1 MYSVVVP
8 VVVVLF
14 TGSSTSRD
22 GASSPLLWAE
32 ENPTASFMSAG
43 IAGASEPGTEP
54 VFVLSSDDGFIQAL
68 ASNATAAKSSGTFMV
83 KAVETSTVAALP
95 LIWNVSAGPGF
106 EATSADTARN
116 IDAAAAGQVDV
127 VVAATSTSNVGG
139 GTRAGTTCAVL
150 GLLGQVAACDRI
162 KWRYQIDCARAGE
175 GAALPVVT
183 ISDDGSVA
191 FLAVVATSSSSSSS
205 RSSKKTGTLGG
216 AFLHALDA
224 QSGALLW
231 VFAPPVHSLPSTT
244 ATTTGY
250 LSTSRDGTATAWAVG
265 DVVYIVNKSTGKL
278 RAPPVRRTLPG
289 RSKSP

>member
-22 GASSPLLWAE
+22 GPSSPLLWAE
-32 ENPTASFMSAG
+32 ENPTAAFMSAG
-43 IAGASEPGTEP
+43 IAGASEPGIQP

-68 ASNATAAKSSGTFMV
+68 ASSNATAAKSGTSIV
-83 KAVETSTVAALP
+83 KAVATSTVAALP

-139 GTRAGTTCAVL
+139 GTRATTCAVL

-162 KWRYQIDCARAGE
+162 KWRYQIECARAGE
-175 GAALPVVT
+175 GAALPVVA

-191 FLAVVATSSSSSSS
+191 FLAVVATSSSSSS
-205 RSSKKTGTLGG
+205 SSKKTGTLGG

-231 VFAPPVHSLPSTT
+231 VFAPPMHSLPSLPSTT